1 MVVKRGLPVL
11 LFLYMLINA
20 ATAQTVSNVVIV
32 TTDGFRWQEVFR
44 GMDSSIANNPAFNQG
59 DSNGIYKKYWHDDL
73 QERRKKLLPFF
84 WNLLSVKGV
93 VYGNRTLGSK
103 VDVANRYWFSYPG
116 YNEIFTGYADTL
128 VNSNSYRPNP
138 NTTVLDY
145 LNQQPA
151 FKNKVAVFGA
161 WHAFERIFNRD
172 KSGLTVINAFDRWPS
187 SAGGANSVLL
197 NNLLQESYKPF
208 GEEECLDVFTHYQ
221 AMEYMKANKPR
232 ILYIAY
238 GETDEWAHAG
248 KYKDYLN
255 AAHQSDA
262 WLNQLWTYIQQDPFY
277 KNKTALVI
285 TTDHGRGD
293 AVKKEWTD
301 HGRDIAGASE
311 IWIAMMGPSIPA
323 KGEMKVTQQVYQEQL
338 AQTIAL
344 LLGQK
349 FTCEHPVAPA
359 IQLK

>member
-1 MVVKRGLPVL
+1 MVAKRGLPVFVFFYL
-11 LFLYMLINA
+11 LINTV
-20 ATAQTVSNVVIV
+20 TAQVVSNIVIV
-32 TTDGFRWQEVFR
+32 TTDGFRWQEVFN
-44 GMDSSIANNPAFNQG
+44 GMDSAIANNPIFNQW
-59 DSNGIYKKYWHDDL
+59 DSNGIYKKYWHADVA
-73 QERRKKLLPFF
+73 ERRKKLLPFF
-84 WNLLSVKGV
+84 WKVLAVKGQL
-93 VYGNRTLGSK
+93 YGNRAVGNK

-116 YNEIFTGYADTL
+116 YNEIFTGYPDTL
-128 VNSNSYRPNP
+128 VNSNEYKPNP
-138 NTTVLDY
+138 NTTVLAF
-145 LNQQPA
+145 LNQQPG
-151 FKNKVAVFGA
+151 FKNKIAVFGA
-161 WHAFERIFNRD
+161 WYAFERIFNRSR
-172 KSGLTVINAFDRWPS
+172 SGLTVVNAFDSRLS
-187 SAGGANSVLL
+187 SAGKTNDELL
-197 NNLLQESYKPF
+197 NNLLQDSYKPF
-208 GEEECLDVFTHYQ
+208 GNEECLDVFTHYQ
-221 AMEYMKANKPR
+221 AMEYMKVNKPR
-232 ILYIAY
+232 VLYIAY

-255 AAHQSDA
+255 AAHQADA

-323 KGEMKVTQQVYQEQL
+323 NGEMTVTQQVYQEQL

-344 LLGQK
+344 LLNKK

-359 IQLK
+359 INLK